1 MGEAEGW
8 EVGVGSPTSPLLQN
22 RLEASDVTGSPGAS
36 NLAFQVLADHEVPVD
51 GFTLVLEVDPG
62 LVTIDTLST
71 ANTASAEIGV
81 ELEIP
86 ELDPAA
92 GTAILAVIF
101 DFLPPYDGQSL
112 PPAAGDLLA
121 LGTITIASGAPNG
134 PTPLDLVNGVGSPP
148 TDNIFVSA
156 GLSISPLLQSGVI
169 QIGGGAPG
177 LFIRGDANGD
187 GLVSIA
193 DGSTIHLFLFEGGA
207 PPPCLDAADV
217 NDDGIVDVSDPL
229 YLYDFLFIST
239 PPPPPPYPQE
249 GSDPTPDSLDCAL

>member
-1 MGEAEGW
+1 M
-8 EVGVGSPTSPLLQN
+8 
-22 RLEASDVTGSPGAS
+22 
-36 NLAFQVLADHEVPVD
+36 
-51 GFTLVLEVDPG
+51 
-62 LVTIDTLST
+62 
-71 ANTASAEIGV
+71 
-81 ELEIP
+81 
-86 ELDPAA
+86 
-92 GTAILAVIF
+92 
-101 DFLPPYDGQSL
+101 
-112 PPAAGDLLA
+112 
-121 LGTITIASGAPNG
+121 
-134 PTPLDLVNGVGSPP
+134 
-148 TDNIFVSA
+148 SA